1 MGLIR
6 KLAVRSYRK
15 ELINFIET
23 LKIFKSSGVK
33 EVSNVLI
40 FGIYTRAILELDGFL
55 YNTKE
60 EDGSIVPELIAY
72 PLQLDSVQR
81 HVNSYAKEGG
91 HEGKVVGLAVWLHT
105 LRGTIRPEIM
115 PLVREM
121 WDMLMEGKS
130 YWDESLKTFRNEDL
144 RLGID
149 ADTINKVE
157 AHTRKIMSTLPPKEL
172 DLYK

>member
-1 MGLIR
+1 MGIIR
-6 KLAVRSYRK
+6 KLAVRSYHK

-23 LKIFKSSGVK
+23 LKTFKSFGEK

-55 YNTKE
+55 YTTRE
-60 EDGSIVPELIAY
+60 DDGSIVPELIAY
-72 PLQLDSVQR
+72 PLQLEAVQR
-81 HVNSYAKEGG
+81 YVNFYAKEGG

-121 WDMLMEGKS
+121 WEMIMESKS

-144 RLGID
+144 RSGID
-149 ADTINKVE
+149 VDTVNKVE